1 MNIDELIAR
10 LMGLSEESP
19 QRSDTEVLLRNE
31 GYLEI
36 EDASL
41 GRAQS
46 PSGRWLT
53 SQVVILQAGTAPRSS
68 TRMPEGGDLS
78 IEGSEEE
85 F

>member
-31 GYLEI
+31 GFMEI

-41 GRAQS
+41 GRAQL
-46 PSGRWLT
+46 PCGRWLR
-53 SQVVILQAGTAPRSS
+53 SPIVIIQAGTAPRSPM
-68 TRMPEGGDLS
+68 RMPGAS
-78 IEGSEEE
+78 GSEEE
-85 F
+85 S